1 MKKFKLMLLVSML
14 FLLLTGCADP
24 WPESGLLSVL
34 PDPNAKKWELHYE
47 LEDSASAILLK
58 ATQSSYDSYITQ
70 IEEAGFTMDVRS
82 TENTYQAFNEDG
94 YQIHLHFFGLKKQIE
109 IVLYAPVE
117 NNPITWPSTGLG
129 ALLPVPPSATG
140 EIRLD
145 SEFMFCVSVTNISEE
160 EFTEYANACIAN
172 GFENVSGLN
181 EILLSAYNEDH
192 VTLTVDY
199 SGFNTMNIT
208 VSGAVSTAE

>member
-24 WPESGLLSVL
+24 WPESGLLSIL
-34 PDPNAKKWELHYE
+34 PDPNAKKWELCYE

-145 SEFMFCVSVTNISEE
+145 SESMFCVSVTNISEE

-208 VSGAVSTAE
+208 VSGYFSTAE